1 MMEKLIKDINMK
13 EPVEDKTV
21 VQDIKKITEFSPEA
35 LKLVARMIK
44 RYPPGR
50 QKSALLPVL
59 HIAQAENGGWLST
72 EIMDYVASLLGIQPI
87 EVYEVATFYSMF
99 NLKPVGNCVIEV
111 CQTGPCWLNG
121 SEEILDHFKER
132 LGINPGE
139 TTADGRFTLKTVE
152 CLAACGNAPVIQVGT
167 EYHENMTR
175 EKADQLLRQW
185 TNEHKC
191 SHTNPYL

>member
-175 EKADQLLRQW
+175 EKADQLLHQW

>member
-1 MMEKLIKDINMK
+1 MQNNKN
-13 EPVEDKTV
+13 
-21 VQDIKKITEFSPEA
+21 ITEFNHET
-35 LKLVARMIK
+35 LELIERIKL
-44 RYPPGR
+44 RYPEGK

-59 HIAQAENGGWLST
+59 HIAQAENGGWLSA
-72 EIMDYVASLLGIQPI
+72 ESMEYVASLLEIQPI

-121 SEEILDHFKER
+121 SDEILDHFEKR
-132 LGINPGE
+132 LGIKPGE
-139 TTADGRFTLKTVE
+139 TTSDGRFTLKTVE

-167 EYHENMTR
+167 EYHENMTVQ
-175 EKADQLLRQW
+175 KADELLGKW
-185 TNEHKC
+185 KGENKI